1 MSENSRALIAKYK
14 ERKFLKDLYN
24 QNVIEMDDWFRCS
37 DKAEANENLIALVPE
52 YRKKQIVRTFTDMSK
67 YQLDNKL
74 NHKPTYKNIN
84 RNDKKYKADSSRVF
98 KEIDSLHRFEAEK
111 RLRSTKK

>member
-37 DKAEANENLIALVPE
+37 AIALVPE

-74 NHKPTYKNIN
+74 NHKPRYKNIN